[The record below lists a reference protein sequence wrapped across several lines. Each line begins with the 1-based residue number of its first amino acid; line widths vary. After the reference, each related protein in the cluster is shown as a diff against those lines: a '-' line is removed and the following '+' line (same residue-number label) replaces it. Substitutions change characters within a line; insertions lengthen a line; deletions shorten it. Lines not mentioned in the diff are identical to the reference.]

1 MRSTSLIAGAL
12 AVAATTIP
20 FGAGGAAQAG
30 ESTTTHE
37 RGIVVECTGTVHG
50 RDVFASL
57 YENDTF
63 GNTIQVVIGHDG
75 EQVGGSRS
83 DADGFRSG
91 RQVRGA
97 LRVDGSR
104 ALITGTARRIGD
116 RTPVNETYDD
126 AGQRITTTGFHR
138 DLLTRVT
145 ITWQRRTAPLDCGT
159 AFRYDLTVVK
169 EPIV

>member
-12 AVAATTIP
+12 AVAATAIP
-20 FGAGGAAQAG
+20 FGTGGAAQARQA
-30 ESTTTHE
+30 TTHE

-63 GNTIQVVIGHDG
+63 GNTIQIVIGDDG

-83 DADGFRSG
+83 DADGFRTG
-91 RQVRGA
+91 RQVQGA
-97 LRVDGSR
+97 MRVDGNR
-104 ALITGTARRIGD
+104 ALITGTARRVGH

-138 DLLTRVT
+138 RLATDVT
-145 ITWQRRTAPLDCGT
+145 ITWRHRTAPLDCDT